1 MGEMERKEQE
11 ANQAT
16 EEKIETNEKADKSA
30 TSDVPGDGNRSRRK
44 KLRREED
51 REVEKLR
58 TELQQKDEE
67 NDRLKEEIANLKEA
81 VLRRQADFENYK
93 KRNLKQQ
100 EEFRK
105 FAIKDLAL
113 DIININD
120 DLLRAIDA
128 ASAGSQEEIPES
140 TRSFIEGVEMISRRI
155 EETLAGYGVTEIEA
169 EGCEFDPNVH
179 EAFEIEMS
187 PDVDRETVTLVH
199 QKGFSLHGLVL
210 RSAKV
215 RVTKPQPA
223 GEAGQK
229 NAAEETGK

>member
-1 MGEMERKEQE
+1 MGEMERKEKE
-11 ANQAT
+11 ADQAT
-16 EEKIETNEKADKSA
+16 TEKKTDVNKKTSQSA
-30 TSDVPGDGNRSRRK
+30 NPEDSGEGTRSRRK
-44 KLRREED
+44 KFRREND
-51 REVEKLR
+51 RDADELRKELHEK
-58 TELQQKDEE
+58 EE
-67 NDRLKEEIANLKEA
+67 ESDRLKEEIASLKDT
-81 VLRRQADFENYK
+81 VLRRQAEFENYK

-105 FAIKDLAL
+105 LAVKDLAL

-128 ASAGSQEEIPES
+128 ASAGNKEEIPES
-140 TRSFIEGVEMISRRI
+140 TRSFVEGVELISRRI
-155 EETLAGYGVTEIEA
+155 EETLARYGVTEIEA

-187 PDVDRETVTLVH
+187 PDVDREMVTLVH

-223 GEAGQK
+223 GASGQEEK
-229 NAAEETGK
+229 NK